1 MDVYNMPKQV
11 IRQLLSATGQLTNEE
26 YGLPCKTLFNASVG
40 QHVRHVIEL
49 YVCLFAGYETG
60 YVNYDERKRNARI
73 ETDRDFAIEHMHDI
87 IREIER
93 PDKDLILQANCHE
106 TTAGTLP
113 INTNYFRELVYN
125 LEHTVH
131 HMALIRIGM
140 HEVSNILL
148 PEGFGVA
155 ASTIKYRKACAQ

>member
-1 MDVYNMPKQV
+1 MDVYKMPKHV
-11 IRQLLSATGQLTNEE
+11 IRQLLAATGQLSNEE
-26 YGLPCKTLFNASVG
+26 YGMPCKTLFNASVG

-49 YVCLFAGYETG
+49 YSCLFSGYQTG
-60 YVNYDERKRNARI
+60 KVNYDERKRNAI
-73 ETDRDFAIEHMHDI
+73 LETDRSFAVERMKEI
-87 IREIER
+87 IQKMER
-93 PDKDLILQANCHE
+93 PDKELILQTSCTE
-106 TTAGTLP
+106 TAEETLP

-131 HMALIRIGM
+131 HMALIRIGI

-148 PEGFGVA
+148 PEDFGVA